1 MAVALAAGLATGALA
16 ASPTDPEMSKPLL
29 RHIVVPREAIDLC
42 GEWDYHHGLKT
53 DKFSDEGLAW
63 TKTVVPACVG
73 LAVWNKPPK
82 PSDAMYRR
90 TFKLTKEQS
99 AKHAELFF
107 EQACY
112 DTYVYVNG
120 KLAYKSYDWSTPFR
134 VDVTPF
140 VRAGENTLEV
150 RCFRAPDHPDGKDA
164 PAVPGWVW
172 GNMIGISRPVHL
184 ELSDPVHIAWVRV
197 DPRVVGGKELAVFVA
212 VTNATSKQ
220 VASEVKVKVEGEQ
233 WTAASPVVV
242 GAGKEKVVELKEAW
256 PEAHLWNPDDPFLY
270 KLDVSL
276 GGAEG
281 TPRPTD
287 AYRVRFGFRE
297 FRIEGRH
304 VTLNGHPFINR
315 RDTVGLGTSSAKEG
329 VDVVDAKMREMVRLY
344 KSRGF
349 VGMRTGPSTLYREL
363 EVCDE
368 MGFLV
373 SPLLPT
379 GAGYSRNPPYWS
391 AVSNMVRR
399 AAEAYRNHPS
409 MTYWCLFNEFGKN
422 YGVGAWKAQYP
433 KMVAMGEYLKAF
445 DPTTFWTSC
454 GDTELDP
461 VNGNGPGPAPVRSL
475 HYPVNT
481 SYGGNDFPEVGWWYA
496 NGRAGWQGLGSPD
509 KPTFISEDLYHGMN
523 DSAPSM
529 TRWGSDAIYEAD
541 GYVKAWRDAILMFAD
556 GHYYGGLG
564 EWNPW
569 FTCSGEKNNKLF
581 EAGELMPTYLVSLRH
596 AFPNLAAGSVFEDD
610 LYVHN
615 QSFTP
620 RKLKLDLTYSWTGKT
635 ETREI
640 ELPPGG
646 RYDGKLRFDV
656 PAADGASPKPL
667 EVVAKLLL
675 GASNVFSRTFRFNA
689 IPLAKQFPKGAVLLA
704 SGETPLKAMFAA
716 ESVVKD
722 AAAAFAAKPSLIVIA
737 GALEPAEGRKLDAW
751 VQKGGKALLFAC
763 ADGWSPISVRDKMT
777 HAYAWRRNGDFLKD
791 IPENLFSVWRP
802 TATIGNRAL
811 SIPTDCD
818 AQVLLDEG
826 SLSGISA
833 ADVIRL
839 RQGEGVWLV
848 TSLPVEASFTEEP
861 AARYLAVRLAVDQ
874 LNWQAQPDG
883 GFAFLTKNHPLAEFF
898 KANLFL
904 PETKVGKA
912 GVVIADV
919 ADAARGASGAPAK
932 NGASGGGRLAP
943 RAVDA
948 GEIIALA
955 RSGKTVFVT
964 GVSSNSVP
972 RALLGKLGLGYEPV
986 KPWVHPPKEPK
997 VWKAPVTDERRDW
1010 FTHLSN
1016 DGLLAGISNT
1026 DLFFSKIDLGSYYRG
1041 VLTGINRLRGDT
1053 LPAVTGHFD
1062 GYGLVFPNAMAEVPV
1077 GKGRVVVTSFDWETL
1092 AVAYPSKTL
1101 KIWRNLLMNCGVRT
1115 APTVERHTL
1124 IPLRM
1129 NGNAHLWDDPD
1140 KPLKVPAFF
1149 GNGDDLRYFPVNL
1162 CGWSIEADNK
1172 CPVQEF
1178 PTDTLYFGGIPFR
1191 LTAPNNKNGG
1201 TVRINS
1207 CTLGAPDKGGK
1218 RLDRIWVLA
1227 ALEDDEGLKP
1237 GDTVVDMLIQ
1247 NGKDKWHTSPALGA
1261 VAKYGE
1267 DLGAYRNPINPTRG
1281 KVGWMGHSQGTLNAA
1296 LYVFS
1301 IENVFDKSIP
1311 VQSVVLRAMG
1321 GKGKPTKRVAFI
1333 GATWQVD

>member
-1 MAVALAAGLATGALA
+1 MNMTNALMREVTAIALVAGLTMDVLSAPPRRERWTTP
-16 ASPTDPEMSKPLL
+16 SDPAMSKPLL
-29 RHIVVPREAIDLC
+29 RHIVAPREAIDL
-42 GEWDYHHGLKT
+42 GGMWDFHNGLKT
-53 DKFSDEGLAW
+53 TKFSDPNIEWEKVL
-63 TKTVVPACVG
+63 VPACVG
-73 LAVWNKPPK
+73 FGIGNRPPK

-90 TFKLTKEQS
+90 TFTLTNEQA
-99 AKHAELFF
+99 AKHAEIFF
-107 EQACY
+107 EQSCF

-140 VRAGENTLEV
+140 VCAGKNTLEV
-150 RCFRAPDHPDGKDA
+150 RCFRAPDHPDGKDI

-172 GNMIGISRPVHL
+172 GNETGISRPVHL

-197 DPRVVGGKELAVFVA
+197 EPRVAGGNVLAVSVC
-212 VTNATSKQ
+212 VTNGSNAS
-220 VASEVKVKVEGEQ
+220 VAREVKVKVEGEQ
-233 WTAASPVVV
+233 WTDTSSVEV
-242 GAGKEKVVELKEAW
+242 GAGKAKEVVLKKAW

-270 KLDVSL
+270 NLDLSL

-281 TPRPTD
+281 TSRLTD

-297 FRIEGRH
+297 FRIEGKH

-315 RDTVGLGTSSAKEG
+315 RDTVGLGTKTAKG
-329 VDVVDAKMREMVRLY
+329 AVDVVDAKMREMVKRY
-344 KSRGF
+344 KSRGL

-409 MTYWCLFNEFGKN
+409 MAYWCLFNEFGKN
-422 YGVGAWKAQYP
+422 YGVGTWKEQYP
-433 KMVAMGEYLKAF
+433 KMVAMGEYLKTF

-496 NGRAGWQGLGSPD
+496 NGRAGWQGLGSSD

-523 DSAPSM
+523 DTVPSM
-529 TRWGSDAIYEAD
+529 TRWGSDAIYESD
-541 GYVKAWRDAILMFAD
+541 GYVKAWRDAVLMFAD

-569 FTCSGEKNNKLF
+569 FTCSGEKDNKLF

-596 AFPNLAAGSVFEDD
+596 AFPNLAAGSSFEDD

-620 RKLKLDLTYSWTGKT
+620 RKLKLDIAYSWTGKS

-640 ELPPGG
+640 ELQPGG
-646 RYDGKLRFDV
+646 RYDGKLRFEV
-656 PAADGASPKPL
+656 PAVDGASPKPL
-667 EVVAKLLL
+667 EVVAKLSL
-675 GASNVFSRTFRFNA
+675 GSSNVFARTFRFNA
-689 IPLAKQFPKGAVLLA
+689 IPLAKRFPMGAVLLA
-704 SGETPLKAMFAA
+704 SGETPLREMFAA

-722 AAAAFAAKPSLIVIA
+722 VAAACAAKPALIVVT
-737 GALEPAEGRKLDAW
+737 GKLEPAEGRKIDAW
-751 VQKGGKALLFAC
+751 VQKGGKALLFAR
-763 ADGWSPISVRDKMT
+763 ADGWSPLPVRDKMT

-791 IPENLFSVWRP
+791 VPENLFSVWRP
-802 TATIGNRAL
+802 KATVGELAL

-818 AQVLLDEG
+818 AQVLLDNG
-826 SLSGISA
+826 SSKGIGA

-839 RQGEGVWLV
+839 RQGEGLWLV
-848 TSLPVEASFTEEP
+848 TSLPVEACFADEP
-861 AARYLAVRLAVDQ
+861 AARYLAMRFAADAIQWDVLAD
-874 LNWQAQPDG
+874 AG
-883 GFAFLTKNHPLAEFF
+883 YAFASKDHPLAAFF
-898 KANLFL
+898 AQNMFL
-904 PETKVGKA
+904 SPAKMAAASVI
-912 GVVIADV
+912 IADATV
-919 ADAARGASGAPAK
+919 AAEK
-932 NGASGGGRLAP
+932 LLAE
-943 RAVDA
+943 ANM
-948 GEIIALA
+948 
-955 RSGKTVFVT
+955 GKTVFVT

-972 RALLGKLGLGYEPV
+972 RALLEELGLAYEPV

-997 VWKAPVTDERRDW
+997 SWKAPVVDERRDW
-1010 FTHLSN
+1010 FTRLTN

-1026 DLFFSKIDLGSYYRG
+1026 DLFFSEVELGVYYRWK
-1041 VLTGINRLRGDT
+1041 LTGSKPTRADT
-1053 LPAVTGHFD
+1053 FPAVTGHFD
-1062 GYGLVFPNAMAEVPV
+1062 GHGIVFPNAMAEVPI

-1092 AVAYPSKTL
+1092 AAAYPSKTL
-1101 KIWRNLLMNCGVRT
+1101 KIWRNLLVNCGVRT

-1149 GNGDDLRYFPVNL
+1149 ENGDDMRYFPVNL

-1191 LTAPNNKNGG
+1191 LTVPNNKNGG

-1281 KVGWMGHSQGTLNAA
+1281 KVGWTGHSQKTRNAA

-1321 GKGKPTKRVAFI
+1321 GKGKPAKRVAFI
-1333 GATWQVD
+1333 CATWQVD